1 MIGKWKMKLM
11 KVKQSR
17 VLAVGMM
24 LLCLAASAGIARA
37 QNTHFVPNKQSFWN
51 DSKNWTTNFGP
62 AFRDT
67 VEGVSYLLP
76 CTGQFALCFHSGAD
90 PYPCQLTPNG
100 KYANCT
106 CTVQTSTNYV
116 LISAILNYNVYL
128 DTVAACGIDGSQCST
143 PDSAPVCA
151 DLANGKLIPGAKVI
165 STFDTESWQEII
177 DAISMGSG
185 SVTQCDGPYAACM
198 TAGCKLKKDGNAVC
212 NCPVFYGR
220 FVLTGTS
227 NTCDLGDG
235 LVPSASY
242 NTLLDP
248 NLPN

>member
-1 MIGKWKMKLM
+1 MSKTRTPGMLT
-11 KVKQSR
+11 
-17 VLAVGMM
+17 AGAMM
-24 LLCLAASAGIARA
+24 LWLCVCAGTARA
-37 QNTHFVPNKQSFWN
+37 QVTHFVPNNINFWYN
-51 DSKNWTTNFGP
+51 SKNWTTNYGP

-76 CTGQFALCFHSGAD
+76 CTGQFALCFHSGAE
-90 PYPCQLTPNG
+90 PLPCTLTANG

-106 CTVQTSTNYV
+106 CTVQNATNYV
-116 LISAILNYNVYL
+116 LITAILNYNVYL
-128 DTVAACGIDGSQCST
+128 ETVAACGADGSQCST

-151 DLANGKLIPGAKVI
+151 DLAKGKLIPGAKVI
-165 STFDTESWQEII
+165 STFDTQSRQEII
-177 DAISMGSG
+177 DAIESGSG
-185 SVTQCDGPYAACM
+185 SVTACDGPYAACM
-198 TAGCKLKKDGNAVC
+198 TAGCKTKKDGNAVC

-220 FVLTGTS
+220 FQLVGTS

-242 NTLLDP
+242 NPLLDA